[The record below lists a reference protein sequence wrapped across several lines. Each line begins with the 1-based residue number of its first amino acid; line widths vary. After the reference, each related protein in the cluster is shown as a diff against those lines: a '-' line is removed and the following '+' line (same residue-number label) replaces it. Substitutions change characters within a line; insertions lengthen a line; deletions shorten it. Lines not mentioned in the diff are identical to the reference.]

1 MIKKGNLSKIVRPDG
16 SVEEKTYDDSNNLI
30 KSIDK
35 TSSGAILQS
44 YEYTYDSY
52 GNILS
57 IKEAKLEKSTD
68 LDADSKKAVDL
79 RQSDGYSYY
88 INEAC
93 GYNSE
98 EEIEYIDESDELK
111 YVSSEMEYDA
121 ANRLIKYNGEEV
133 KYDADGN
140 MIYGPLNGSMV
151 EFSYDAR
158 NRLTSAGNTKYYYDA
173 ENYRYKVETSDYT
186 EEYVT
191 DKVYIISRTLQIIR
205 TKKTESEEKT
215 TANDSIV
222 MNYYY
227 GTGLLYDKCSDNVR
241 LYHFNH
247 LGNTTLITDKSGN
260 SVYRS
265 AYGTYG
271 ELLYICDIQN
281 SKKISLDEISINQTI
296 RFLYNGELGVITDD
310 NTLLYMRQR
319 YYNPEIKRFI
329 NQDVLSGNI
338 ENSQSLNRY
347 CYVEGNP
354 VCYTDPF
361 GLSKLVDTLRTINS
375 VYNVIQ
381 DAISELDTHTVL
393 DILGLVPV
401 IGPFFDACN
410 AVKYAFEGD
419 WKNFA
424 TSIIFMIPGS
434 DLVGT
439 AAKIST
445 KLGKSGKY
453 VNTAAKFI
461 KLLGTATATGIS
473 AYTTGKNIADL
484 IDTYATEG
492 KEIDAN
498 FYLKLGEIGFGITM
512 TASFGK
518 TLADDLNKYTSL
530 EEKLEKAVEKIKKEA
545 ARVVKDNSNQ
555 IKKPSDRKNKK
566 TRASGRND
574 SSYKNQNN
582 TDDKKVKF
590 WDYSKQFDKE
600 LSNFNDGYV
609 IKNVVEKDIYLV
621 QFHSGAKVGEGRSLK
636 YWTTIDQANDIST
649 IDDYMNKMALL
660 SEWGDRDYVS
670 IAKVPAGTKI
680 KYAEGT
686 ARPQSNDIETRPGNG
701 IQLLFEKFYDGWV
714 IETRQ
719 LP

>member
-1 MIKKGNLSKIVRPDG
+1 
-16 SVEEKTYDDSNNLI
+16 
-30 KSIDK
+30 
-35 TSSGAILQS
+35 
-44 YEYTYDSY
+44 
-52 GNILS
+52 
-57 IKEAKLEKSTD
+57 
-68 LDADSKKAVDL
+68 
-79 RQSDGYSYY
+79 
-88 INEAC
+88 
-93 GYNSE
+93 
-98 EEIEYIDESDELK
+98 
-111 YVSSEMEYDA
+111 
-121 ANRLIKYNGEEV
+121 
-133 KYDADGN
+133 
-140 MIYGPLNGSMV
+140 
-151 EFSYDAR
+151 
-158 NRLTSAGNTKYYYDA
+158 
-173 ENYRYKVETSDYT
+173 
-186 EEYVT
+186 
-191 DKVYIISRTLQIIR
+191 
-205 TKKTESEEKT
+205 
-215 TANDSIV
+215 
-222 MNYYY
+222 
-227 GTGLLYDKCSDNVR
+227 
-241 LYHFNH
+241 
-247 LGNTTLITDKSGN
+247 
-260 SVYRS
+260 
-265 AYGTYG
+265 
-271 ELLYICDIQN
+271 
-281 SKKISLDEISINQTI
+281 
-296 RFLYNGELGVITDD
+296 
-310 NTLLYMRQR
+310 
-319 YYNPEIKRFI
+319 
-329 NQDVLSGNI
+329 
-338 ENSQSLNRY
+338 
-347 CYVEGNP
+347 
-354 VCYTDPF
+354 
-361 GLSKLVDTLRTINS
+361 
-375 VYNVIQ
+375 
-381 DAISELDTHTVL
+381 
-393 DILGLVPV
+393 
-401 IGPFFDACN
+401 
-410 AVKYAFEGD
+410 
-419 WKNFA
+419 
-424 TSIIFMIPGS
+424 MIPGS

-473 AYTTGKNIADL
+473 AYTTGKNLADL